1 MIKAYSLHDREV
13 GYCQGSGFIVGLL
26 LMQMPE
32 EDAFAVL
39 VKIMQI
45 HKMRDMFKPS
55 MIYLGLCMY
64 QLENMV
70 QEQMP
75 DLHVHF
81 QSQSFQTTMYA
92 SSWFLTLYTTA
103 LNISISCRI
112 MDIFLSEGIEFIF
125 KMSLAL
131 LTIGKETLLS
141 LDMEAMLK
149 YFQKELP
156 GKVEADVEG
165 IFTLAFAQK
174 INPKKMKKWEKEYAD
189 IRKKEQ
195 EEMVELRVSFWAI
208 FCESLFTYHLCFFAN
223 SVRPSQP

>member
-39 VKIMQI
+39 VKIMQT

-75 DLHVHF
+75 DLHIHF
-81 QSQSFQTTMYA
+81 QSQGFQTTMYA

-103 LNISISCRI
+103 LNITISCRI

-125 KMSLAL
+125 KMALAL

-149 YFQKELP
+149 FFQKELP
-156 GKVEADVEG
+156 LKVEADVEG
-165 IFTLAFAQK
+165 IFSLAFEQK
-174 INPKKMKKWEKEYAD
+174 TNAKKMKKWEKEYAD

-195 EEMVELRVSFWAI
+195 EEMVELRVSIRIICFII
-208 FCESLFTYHLCFFAN
+208 FLGPRGCS
-223 SVRPSQP
+223 

>member
-1 MIKAYSLHDREV
+1 
-13 GYCQGSGFIVGLL
+13 
-26 LMQMPE
+26 MQMPE

-195 EEMVELRVSFWAI
+195 EEMVELRVSF
-208 FCESLFTYHLCFFAN
+208 
-223 SVRPSQP
+223 